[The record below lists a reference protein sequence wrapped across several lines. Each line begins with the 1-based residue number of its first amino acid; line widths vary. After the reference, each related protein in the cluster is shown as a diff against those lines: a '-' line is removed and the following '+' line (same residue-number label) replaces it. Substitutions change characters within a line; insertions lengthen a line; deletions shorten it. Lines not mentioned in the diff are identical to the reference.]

1 MSEGMTVVKVGGG
14 MLAEPALL
22 PRVGRALARL
32 AGERPVVIIPGGG
45 PFADQVRLF
54 DQRHGLQPTAA
65 HWMAILAMDQCAW
78 VIATET
84 PGSRIVEDRAG
95 ILQAHRE
102 GLIPVLAP
110 SRWLR
115 ATDEL
120 PHRWEVTS
128 DSLAAYLATLLG
140 AEELILIK
148 PVSGG
153 TELVDEWFLR
163 VAPTDLRVRIVG
175 AAEVAAEA
183 E

>member
-1 MSEGMTVVKVGGG
+1 MPDGMTVVKVGGG
-14 MLAEPALL
+14 MLAEPGLL

-32 AGERPVVIIPGGG
+32 AGERTVVIIPGGG
-45 PFADQVRLF
+45 PFADQVRQF
-54 DQRHGLQPTAA
+54 DQRHGLPPTAA
-65 HWMAILAMDQCAW
+65 HWMAILAMDQFAW
-78 VIATET
+78 VLAAVV

-102 GLIPVLAP
+102 GMIPVLAP

-140 AEELILIK
+140 ADELILVK
-148 PVSGG
+148 PVGG
-153 TELVDEWFLR
+153 GAELVDDWFLR
-163 VAPTDLRVRIVG
+163 VAPADLRVRIVG
-175 AAEVAAEA
+175 AEEFAGDR
-183 E
+183 

>member
-1 MSEGMTVVKVGGG
+1 MPEGLTVVKVGGG
-14 MLAEPALL
+14 LLAQPGLL
-22 PRVGRALARL
+22 PRVGQALARL
-32 AGERPVVIIPGGG
+32 ADERAVVIIPGGG
-45 PFADQVRLF
+45 PFADQVRQF
-54 DQRHGLQPTAA
+54 DQRHGLSPTSA
-65 HWMAILAMDQCAW
+65 HWMAILAMDQFAW
-78 VIATET
+78 VIAAEV

-102 GLIPVLAP
+102 GAIPVLAP

-140 AEELILIK
+140 APELILVK

-153 TELVDEWFLR
+153 TELVDAWFLR
-163 VAPTDLRVRIVG
+163 VAPADLRVRIVG
-175 AAEVAAEA
+175 AAEFAAGG
-183 E
+183 